1 MSKERILSLLASRRE
16 DIRVKFGVRKL
27 GIFGSAARD
36 DMRSGSDVDILVEFQ
51 APATFDQYM
60 DLKAYLE
67 TLLGTT
73 VDLVTEDALKPRM
86 RPLVE
91 KDLVRVA

>member
-1 MSKERILSLLASRRE
+1 MNKERILSLLAGRRE
-16 DIRVKFGVRKL
+16 DMRMKFGVRKL

-51 APATFDQYM
+51 DAATFDQDM
-60 DLKAYLE
+60 DLKAYLDA
-67 TLLGTT
+67 LLGTA

>member
-16 DIRVKFGVRKL
+16 DMRARFGVKEL
-27 GIFGSAARD
+27 GVFGSAARD
-36 DMRSGSDVDILVEFQ
+36 DMRYESDVDILVEFQ
-51 APATFDQYM
+51 DAATFDRYM

-67 TLLGTT
+67 ALLGMA

-86 RPLVE
+86 RPLIE
-91 KDLVRVA
+91 KDLVRVT

>member
-1 MSKERILSLLASRRE
+1 MNKERILSLLAGRRE
-16 DIRVKFGVRKL
+16 DMYMKFGVRKL

-51 APATFDQYM
+51 DAATFGQYM
-60 DLKAYLE
+60 DLKAYLDA
-67 TLLGTT
+67 LLGTA

-86 RPLVE
+86 RPLIE
-91 KDLVRVA
+91 KDIVRVA

>member
-1 MSKERILSLLASRRE
+1 MSKEQILSLLAGRRE
-16 DIRVKFGVRKL
+16 DMLVRFGVKKL

-36 DMRSGSDVDILVEFQ
+36 DIRSGSDVDILVEFQ
-51 APATFDQYM
+51 GTATFDNYM

-67 TLLGTT
+67 ALLGTA
-73 VDLVTEDALKPRM
+73 VDLVTEEALKPRM
-86 RPLVE
+86 RPVIE

>member
-16 DIRVKFGVRKL
+16 DMRARFGVKKL
-27 GIFGSAARD
+27 GVFGSAARD
-36 DMRSGSDVDILVEFQ
+36 DMRYESDVDILVEFQ
-51 APATFDQYM
+51 DAATFDRYM

-67 TLLGTT
+67 ALLGMA

-86 RPLVE
+86 RPLIE
-91 KDLVRVA
+91 KDLVRVT

>member
-1 MSKERILSLLASRRE
+1 MSKERILSLLAGQRE
-16 DIRVKFGVRKL
+16 DILVKFGVKKL

-51 APATFDQYM
+51 GAATFDKYM

-67 TLLGTT
+67 ALLGTS
-73 VDLVTEDALKPRM
+73 VDLVTEEALKPRM
-86 RPLVE
+86 RPFVE